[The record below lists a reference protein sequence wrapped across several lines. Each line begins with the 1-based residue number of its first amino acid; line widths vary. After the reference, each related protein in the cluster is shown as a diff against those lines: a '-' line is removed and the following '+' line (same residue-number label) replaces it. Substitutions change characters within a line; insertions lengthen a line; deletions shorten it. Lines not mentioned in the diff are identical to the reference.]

1 MPRLSHLSILPIL
14 LFLSLQA
21 LAQTD
26 ESEPPA
32 GAQPRALP
40 AHITP
45 LTIQQ
50 SELELK
56 AAKLRLESLRLERDG
71 ARQREDDAEQ
81 RLGWMQAALEAA
93 LTNEQRRV
101 LREALAAQQQR
112 LDTLRTQRQTTEQT
126 LAATQARIGELTRW
140 IERLRTAYAQQQE
153 AALLADL
160 KRLEERSAN
169 QIANFNATLDKL
181 RGELAALPENQRDQR
196 ALLQARMDAAENG
209 IFITQTRLK
218 LASARSAFEHL
229 ASRNR
234 EIRTSDIELLAGD
247 LKKLAALQ
255 QELDSVSDLLARKL
269 DLVKSQRQVLDQKR
283 QASELSARTAE
294 RIDRLLRK
302 DEAALGE
309 QLAEARNLRRTLNER
324 YTVLTRTYRELL
336 NQDLTARQAF
346 PRQPGLWKELLGELV
361 QLPGTLGT
369 LLLDQYQRL
378 LQRLREASP
387 DRALGALLLAMLTLG
402 AGVSYHYRMRGT
414 RRRALQAQNFA
425 TRISAIALH
434 VLRGISVPGSLL
446 IGLGSGLWLID
457 APGALL
463 ELTLLFFGTWVTI
476 RFLRDVAYWFLVSP
490 LVPATDTETRLHRL
504 LGINIWGSGLLGLL
518 AGLDRLGLL
527 SEPMALIAKR
537 LFMLSLLP
545 AVYLG
550 FRLRALLIRR
560 LREHGTSA
568 YWLWVVRMLSL
579 LVPLAMLGIAIP
591 GLAGYMNLAG
601 LIAWYLIATILIIA
615 AWLVLRGLLGD
626 LADALGHYVTR
637 DERRG
642 TLWYEGLI
650 RPLHLAARILL
661 AIAAVLA
668 LIRVYGLGRQST
680 VLELVRTALAYPLFS
695 IGETTIDL
703 AHLIISLVV
712 AVGAFP
718 AGAWVRRLSFDWL
731 YAGVAD
737 RGMRNSLS
745 VFTQYFTVLLGLL
758 LAINLLGI
766 NLTSL
771 AVFAGALGVGIG
783 FGLQNIA
790 NNFISGLILL
800 AERPIRAGDW
810 VTVGEYEGEI
820 TYIGIRSATVRTWDN
835 QEVII
840 PNAELV
846 SNAFTNWTRSDPV
859 VRTVLQVG
867 VSYHGDPHQAA
878 RVIEEAVT
886 MQPEVMLQPAPRV
899 QLDNFGESS
908 VDFRV
913 LYYVDVGQF
922 SRMDMKSKV
931 MFAIWDAL
939 KEAEIE
945 IPFPQRDV
953 HIREIPPQTALHS
966 PGEPDTA

>member
-1 MPRLSHLSILPIL
+1 LHALSRFLVLAIIL
-14 LFLSLQA
+14 LIA
-21 LAQTD
+21 PIATAQSPGDAAPSGDT
-26 ESEPPA
+26 ES
-32 GAQPRALP
+32 RALP
-40 AHITP
+40 SRITP

-50 SELELK
+50 AELELK
-56 AAKLRLESLRLERDG
+56 AAKLRLESLRLELNG
-71 ARQREDDAEQ
+71 ARQREDEAEKQ
-81 RLGWMQAALEAA
+81 LGWMKTSLEAA
-93 LTNEQRRV
+93 TTEEQRQV
-101 LREALAAQQQR
+101 LREALDTQQQR
-112 LDTLRTQRQTTEQT
+112 LEALRRQRQNTEES
-126 LAATQARIGELTRW
+126 LARTQARIGELARW
-140 IERLRTAYAQQQE
+140 TERLREAYAQQQE

-160 KRLEERSAN
+160 KRLEERSA
-169 QIANFNATLDKL
+169 QEIARFNTTLEQL
-181 RGELAALPENQRDQR
+181 RGQLAALGEDKRAQR
-196 ALLQARMDAAENG
+196 ALLQARIDAAENG

-218 LASARSAFEHL
+218 LASVRSAFDHL

-247 LKKLAALQ
+247 LKKLSALQ
-255 QELDSVSDLLARKL
+255 QELDSVSDLLGRKL
-269 DLVKSQRQVLDQKR
+269 ELVKSQRQVLAQKR
-283 QASELSARTAE
+283 KAGELSARIAE

-302 DEAALGE
+302 DERALSDQLDEAKALRKTLKERHAAM
-309 QLAEARNLRRTLNER
+309 TS
-324 YTVLTRTYRELL
+324 TYRELL
-336 NQDLTARQAF
+336 NQDLTARQSF
-346 PRQPGLWKELLGELV
+346 PRKPGLWKALLGELV
-361 QLPGTLGT
+361 QLPGTLGK
-369 LLLDQYQRL
+369 LLGDEYQRL
-378 LQRLREASP
+378 LQQINDTSAERT
-387 DRALGALLLAMLTLG
+387 LGALLLILIPLG
-402 AGVSYHYRMRGT
+402 IGTSYHYRMRGT

-434 VLRGISVPGSLL
+434 VLRGISIPASLL
-446 IGLGSGLWLID
+446 LGLGSGLWLID
-457 APGALL
+457 APTGLVTL
-463 ELTLLFFGTWVTI
+463 VLLFFGTWVAI

-490 LVPATDTETRLHRL
+490 LVPATDAEVRLHHL
-504 LGINIWGSGLLGLL
+504 ISINIWVSGVLALLD
-518 AGLDRLGLL
+518 GLDRLGLL

-560 LREHGTSA
+560 LRDHGTSA
-568 YWLWVVRMLSL
+568 YWLWVVRMISL

-591 GLAGYMNLAG
+591 GLAGYMNLAR

-615 AWLVLRGLLGD
+615 TWLVLRGLLGD
-626 LADALGHYVTR
+626 LADAVGRYVAR
-637 DERRG
+637 DEKRSA
-642 TLWYEGLI
+642 LWYEGLI
-650 RPLHLAARILL
+650 RPLHLVARF
-661 AIAAVLA
+661 VLA
-668 LIRVYGLGRQST
+668 VAAILALVAVYGLGRQST
-680 VLELVRTALAYPLFS
+680 ILELVRTALKHPLFS
-695 IGETTIDL
+695 IGDTTIDL
-703 AHLIISLVV
+703 AHLIISLIA

-718 AGAWVRRLSFDWL
+718 AGSWIRRLSFDWL

-737 RGMRNSLS
+737 RGMRNSLA

-758 LAINLLGI
+758 LAVNLLGI

-810 VTVGEYEGEI
+810 VTVGQYEGEI

-867 VSYHGDPHQAA
+867 ISYNDDPHEAA

-886 MQPEVMLQPAPRV
+886 MQPEVMLRPPPQV
-899 QLDNFGESS
+899 QLDNFGDSS

-913 LYYVDVGQF
+913 IYYVDVGQF
-922 SRMDMKSKV
+922 GRMDVKSKV

-939 KEAEIE
+939 KEAKIE

-953 HIREIPPQTALHS
+953 HIREIRPEGDPAPNTA
-966 PGEPDTA
+966 